1 MGSNYRKKDHS
12 FTKVDEASRIV
23 QEEIIM
29 PSTFETIDGALFDY
43 VDESLNIHATTNK
56 GFKKVP
62 VIWTSAERSFQVKNS
77 RALRDKSGYFI
88 LPAISIERTSVSK
101 ELESQRIFGNVVSKD
116 DAKGGSI
123 VIARRIKGD
132 KTANFARA
140 DSLRKKGQLN
150 FPRKNKKIVYQT
162 VSVPFPVYMDMT
174 YSITLRAEYQ
184 QQLNEMMTP
193 FIVDTKN
200 FNYVEISKDGHR
212 YETFFQASL
221 GIENNVA
228 SLEEEERKYE
238 TKIDVK
244 VVGYLM
250 GEDSNEKR
258 PKIVYRENVVEV
270 KLPRERVILGDIPEH
285 IDNEGFYRP

>member
-1 MGSNYRKKDHS
+1 
-12 FTKVDEASRIV
+12 
-23 QEEIIM
+23 
-29 PSTFETIDGALFDY
+29 
-43 VDESLNIHATTNK
+43 
-56 GFKKVP
+56 
-62 VIWTSAERSFQVKNS
+62 
-77 RALRDKSGYFI
+77 
-88 LPAISIERTSVSK
+88 
-101 ELESQRIFGNVVSKD
+101 
-116 DAKGGSI
+116 
-123 VIARRIKGD
+123 
-132 KTANFARA
+132 
-140 DSLRKKGQLN
+140 
-150 FPRKNKKIVYQT
+150 
-162 VSVPFPVYMDMT
+162 MDLT

-221 GIENNVA
+221 GMENNAA
-228 SLEEEERKYE
+228 SLEEDERKYE